1 MIVLLEGENT
11 HARHEAYEAIRAT
24 HDRDGALK
32 TNTLILD
39 GPKTSLSELRAAAL
53 TVPFLADYRLVRVD
67 GLGGRFKGGRRR
79 AAGEWDQFPDLL
91 AEVPPTTVL
100 VLIDDDLPKNS
111 VLRDAVAGAGG
122 ETRAFPKVSD
132 RDLVPWIQS
141 RARALGVHLTP
152 GAERLLA
159 QRVGRDLWALAGEL
173 EKLRVYA
180 GADAVDETVVESL
193 VAVSMEGNIFQ
204 FVDAVA
210 EGRSKRAFQALE
222 ALRSDGAEARRFIT
236 MLARQFRMIAVA
248 REVLDARGGEPEV
261 QSALGVHPFV
271 AKRAVAQ
278 AQRFD
283 QAAADAALARILAAD
298 EAIQNYWQG
307 RPGGMNQDLAVES
320 LVADL
325 VGAG

>member
-32 TNTLILD
+32 TNTITLA
-39 GPKTSLSELRAAAL
+39 GPKTSISELRAAAL

-67 GLGGRFKGGRRR
+67 GLGARFKGGRRR
-79 AAGEWDQFPDLL
+79 AAGEWDQLPTLL
-91 AEVPPTTVL
+91 GEIPPTTVF
-100 VLIDDDLPKNS
+100 VLIDNELPKNS
-111 VLRDAVAGAGG
+111 VLRDAVEGAGG
-122 ETRAFPKVSD
+122 ETRTFPKVND
-132 RDLVPWIQS
+132 RELVPWIQS

-159 QRVGRDLWALAGEL
+159 QLVGADLWALASEL

-180 GADAVDETVVESL
+180 GDDAVDETVVESL
-193 VAVSMEGNIFQ
+193 VPASLEGDIFK

-210 EGRSKRAFQALE
+210 EGRSKRAFQMLE
-222 ALRSDGAEARRFIT
+222 ALRRDGAEPRRFIT

-248 REVLDARGGEPEV
+248 REVLDGRGGEVEV

-271 AKRAVAQ
+271 AKRATTQ
-278 AQRFD
+278 AQRFE

-307 RPGGMNQDLAVES
+307 RPGGMNQDLAVEI